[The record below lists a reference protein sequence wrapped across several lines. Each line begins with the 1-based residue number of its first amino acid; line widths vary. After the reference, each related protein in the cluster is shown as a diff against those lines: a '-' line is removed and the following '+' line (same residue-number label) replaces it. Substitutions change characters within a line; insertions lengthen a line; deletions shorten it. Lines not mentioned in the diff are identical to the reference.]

1 MNIEANKLSL
11 SLNEASVLNDIS
23 FNIPAKSLTT
33 IMGPNGSGK
42 SSLLKVLTNEIQN
55 YTGQITKIPLKVI
68 SYLPQSLNSPPFLT
82 IYEIVSLGCNGIK
95 MNKKTKEQHIHHLMN
110 ICGVDSLGSKKIIDV
125 SEGEKQ
131 RTWIAFALAQQKN
144 AIMLDEPLSN
154 IDEEGKKTFAK
165 ILRGLADE
173 GKTVIIVSHDGDSLE
188 SSDHIIYLEKGNISF
203 QGPVSEY
210 QQFLLTHR

>member
-82 IYEIVSLGCNGIK
+82 IYEIVSLGCHGIK

-188 SSDHIIYLEKGNISF
+188 SSDHIIYLEQGNISF

-210 QQFLLTHR
+210 QQFLLIHR

>member
-11 SLNEASVLNDIS
+11 SLNEAGVLNDIS

-210 QQFLLTHR
+210 QQFLLNHR